1 MNELVTSNRNNVI
14 IPIPPRHIVEKYR
27 WWIFEI
33 SESQRTV
40 LTAGALGSM
49 GALGIT
55 SMLSFPL
62 NLCGYVITAG
72 FAYLYKKHAWT
83 HDKLV
88 ESETMLWY
96 WWYKRQGLMNIS
108 YTDTYE
114 KIKTLFPYE
123 VRNIKNGIV
132 YFGDGVYGVFISL
145 TPRKLSPEEHVEY
158 TPVVERLIDS
168 LPSELIIKC
177 RAKTKIIG
185 ENILEKLVFEQ
196 LQRVKTK
203 QEKALLFSLYD
214 KSKAHEDNCKW
225 EHTLFVGL
233 RSNDEEV
240 DTYLQTTLPGITTML
255 ERSRVLCTHII
266 DPIKILGHYSSD
278 FSMYDENN
286 DGQSVM
292 LRRGM
297 IANHNPLSQF
307 IRGGASFQRR
317 QIFFNHEDYASL
329 ILVGIPKDLSGGYPD
344 DLKST
349 VLPQIYALSDSKEHV
364 IEINVT
370 LESIDSGCAID
381 EIKAVLAMIE
391 VNRLSN
397 KSNSNLRILAH
408 SEQKYGIILEKL
420 QDGTIHLN
428 EVSYIITVRAKT
440 PEKLMAGVSRVQAV
454 LKGHSIKSQVAEGNV
469 KDIFKA
475 TRFLPIR
482 YPKLSTYMPTNAVA
496 KVIPLITGAENI
508 ASSNPGKYCVYMGDD
523 IDTGQ
528 ELCFNLGE
536 MGAINAV
543 GFGATQGG
551 KTTFISV
558 IGVRMVL
565 SGIDV
570 IYTTTKQDGN
580 TTPKKVAEHFK
591 EQGGVIY
598 FGRPPLDMNDPNYN
612 LYKNINPL
620 QILFDPTMI
629 FDPKQ
634 TFFHQITILKQF
646 INQICMIGVAGS
658 ALNSLQLSYVE
669 RSLLHLYSK
678 FEISPTDPKTWVKEE
693 QPTLIDLYNI
703 WHTDAAINT
712 LRDAVQAAVL
722 EARTTSF
729 THNWDFLSR
738 KTSFTLNKRFT
749 VIDMSTL
756 PADLIPAMNYFMTA
770 VMTLRFSTNIKRKT
784 VIMVDE
790 GGSFIRG
797 GLGASIV
804 NMVSQSASQGVA
816 IWLFT
821 QQHKDVKEI
830 SSELLNNS
838 FIRVVMGNG
847 TEVPEVA
854 EALHLPKSD
863 QDFLN
868 SCNKPGQFLLQMK
881 SPFNKS
887 YHCQLSLSELESEL
901 VIGKKQ
907 VTSAT
912 SLTFLSHALQAFSK
926 ERGFILADWIPK
938 NTATQEL
945 TKGMIKEFIQR
956 TVGAGKVWTY
966 IPTGLIRADGLIQ
979 NQSPDHYM
987 SVAGIAG
994 WLIER
999 GIDVVVSDRDGADIV
1014 ATFQN
1019 GKKLAIEYQTSLPGN
1034 NRPDDI
1040 IDKWKN
1046 NENKYDFL
1054 FFVSDTDG
1062 VKELKSIL
1070 KSDELIVPRGTQL
1083 ETKLNTMIEQN
1094 RKDK

>member
-1 MNELVTSNRNNVI
+1 MNELANNNKTNII

-62 NLCGYVITAG
+62 NLGGYVITAG

-96 WWYKRQGLMNIS
+96 WWYKRQGLMDIS

-114 KIKTLFPYE
+114 KIKTLFPFE
-123 VRNIKNGIV
+123 VKNIQNGIIC
-132 YFGDGVYGVFISL
+132 FGNGTYGVLISL
-145 TPRKLSPEEHVEY
+145 SPRKLSPEEHTEY
-158 TPVVERLIDS
+158 TPIIERLIDS
-168 LPSELIIKC
+168 LPSELLVKC
-177 RAKTKIIG
+177 RAKEKELN
-185 ENILEKLVFEQ
+185 ENILEKLVFER
-196 LQRVKTK
+196 LQTVKTK

-214 KSKAHEDNCKW
+214 KSLKNKSNHKW
-225 EHTLFVGL
+225 EHTIFIGL
-233 RSNDEEV
+233 KSNDAEV
-240 DTYLQTTLPGITTML
+240 ETYLKTILPGITSML
-255 ERSRVLCTHII
+255 ESSRVLCTHIV
-266 DPIKILGHYSSD
+266 DPVMILGHYSSD
-278 FSMYDENN
+278 FSMYDEDNSK
-286 DGQSVM
+286 QSVLLM
-292 LRRGM
+292 PGM
-297 IANHNPLSQF
+297 ANIQNPLSQF
-307 IRGGASFQRR
+307 IRGGASFGRN
-317 QIFFNHEDYASL
+317 QIFFNHEDYAAC
-329 ILVGIPKDLSGGYPD
+329 ILVGIPKDMVAGYPD
-344 DLKST
+344 DLRPV
-349 VLPQIYALSDSKEHV
+349 VLPQLYALSNSKEHTL
-364 IEINVT
+364 EINVT
-370 LESIDSGCAID
+370 LESVHSGDAMD
-381 EIKAVLAMIE
+381 QVKTVLNLIE
-391 VNRLSN
+391 GNKLSN
-397 KSNSNLRILAH
+397 KSKSNLCVLAH
-408 SEQKYGIILEKL
+408 SEDKYGVVLEKL
-420 QDGTIHLN
+420 QDGGINLN

-454 LKGHSIKSQVAEGNV
+454 LKGHSIHSQVAEGNV

-475 TRFLPIR
+475 TRFFPIR
-482 YPKLSTYMPTNAVA
+482 YQMMSTYMPTNAIS
-496 KVIPLITGAENI
+496 KIIPLITGASNI
-508 ASSNPGKYCVYMGDD
+508 ASANPGKYCIYMGDD

-536 MGAINAV
+536 MGAVNAV

-551 KTTFISV
+551 KTTFLSV
-558 IGVRMVL
+558 VAMRMVL

-570 IYTTTKQDGN
+570 IYTTVKPDGN
-580 TTPKKVAEHFK
+580 TTPKIVAEYLK
-591 EQGGVIY
+591 ERGGVIY
-598 FGRPPLDMNDPNYN
+598 FGRPPLDMNDPNYH

-634 TFFHQITILKQF
+634 TFFHQVTILKQF
-646 INQICMIGVAGS
+646 INQICMAGVAGS
-658 ALNSLQLSYVE
+658 ALNSLQLAYVE
-669 RSLLHLYSK
+669 KSLLQLYK
-678 FEISPTDPKTWVKEE
+678 TFKISPTDPKTWTQEE
-693 QPTLIDLYNI
+693 QPTLIDLHNI
-703 WHTDAAINT
+703 WCNDAANNT
-712 LRDAVQAAVL
+712 LRDSVQAAVL
-722 EARTTSF
+722 QSRTTSF

-738 KTSFTLNKRFT
+738 KTSFTLDKSFT

-756 PADLIPAMNYFMTA
+756 PGDLVHAMNYFMTA
-770 VMTLRFSTNIKRKT
+770 MMALRFSTNVKRKT

-790 GGSFIRG
+790 GGAFIRS
-797 GLGASIV
+797 GLGDDIV
-804 NMVSQSASQGVA
+804 KMVSQGASQGVA
-816 IWLFT
+816 VWLFT
-821 QQHKDVKEI
+821 QQHKDIATI

-854 EALHLPKSD
+854 AALHLPKSD

-868 SCNKPGQFLLQMK
+868 SCNKPGQFLLQMG
-881 SPFNKS
+881 SPFKKT

-907 VTSAT
+907 VTPAT
-912 SLTFLSHALQAFSK
+912 SLTFLTPTLQTFSK

-938 NTATQEL
+938 NNATQEL
-945 TKGMIKEFIQR
+945 TKGMTKEFIQR
-956 TVGAGKVWTY
+956 TVGAGKVWAY

-979 NQSPDHYM
+979 NQSPDHYY

-999 GIDVVVSDRDGADIV
+999 GISVIISERDGADIV
-1014 ATFQN
+1014 ATLPN
-1019 GKKLAIEYQTSLPGN
+1019 KKTLSIEYQTSLPGN

-1040 IDKWKN
+1040 MNKWKS

-1054 FFVSDTDG
+1054 LFVSDTDG

-1083 ETKLNTMIEQN
+1083 ETKLTTMIAQN
-1094 RKDK
+1094 QNDK